1 MGVAFRI
8 SHISFTINE
17 LNDFRQRNISKNAAK
32 KMQSRLALVEKS
44 SNFAPKLLS

>member
-32 KMQSRLALVEKS
+32 KMQARLALVEKS